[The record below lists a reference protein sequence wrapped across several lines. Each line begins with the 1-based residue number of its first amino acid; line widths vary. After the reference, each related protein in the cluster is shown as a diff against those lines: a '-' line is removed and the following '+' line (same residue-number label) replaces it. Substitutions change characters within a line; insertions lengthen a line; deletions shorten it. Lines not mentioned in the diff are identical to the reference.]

1 MKLADIAR
9 VIRSKN
15 AGPFLFTFD
24 IIFADVDTLERVR
37 KTGSLTRESVAALYR
52 VAADEIV
59 DFAYYPM
66 ARAVKFSIY
75 RPLPSGARFDTDV
88 YGAQQHAPLLTLPIA
103 LGQ

>member
-24 IIFADVDTLERVR
+24 IIFADVETLDRVR
-37 KTGSLTRESVAALYR
+37 ATGSLTREIVAGLYG
-52 VAADEIV
+52 VGADDIV
-59 DFAYYPM
+59 DFAYYPI
-66 ARAVKFSIY
+66 ARAVKFSLY

-103 LGQ
+103 LD

>member
-1 MKLADIAR
+1 MKLSDLAR

-24 IIFADVDTLERVR
+24 IIFADLETLERVR
-37 KTGSLTRESVAALYR
+37 GSGSLTQEVVARLYG
-52 VAADEIV
+52 VASGEIV

-88 YGAQQHAPLLTLPIA
+88 YGAQQHAPLLSLPIA
-103 LGQ
+103 LDR